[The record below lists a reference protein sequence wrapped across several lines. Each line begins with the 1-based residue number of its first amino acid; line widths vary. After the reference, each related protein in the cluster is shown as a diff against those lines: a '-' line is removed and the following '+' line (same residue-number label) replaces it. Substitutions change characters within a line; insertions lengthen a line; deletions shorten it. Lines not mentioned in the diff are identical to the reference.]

1 MSRSCF
7 SWVTQKVW
15 EKNFSPNTK
24 RQLSWKQA
32 KSWPLSPLYS
42 AREQAMNI
50 CCILNFAL
58 VFFWLPTSS
67 MLVKLVSMRLYNV
80 PQWGFCLGFP
90 CEKCWHAKL
99 SWKLTQKKQVKKR
112 TTQYT
117 HLPPLPEY
125 SSPIGSTEGKQEGK
139 YKKDQNWRFTSDIG
153 REDITTPCLKIQY
166 TVFSNFFFSFLI

>member
-1 MSRSCF
+1 
-7 SWVTQKVW
+7 
-15 EKNFSPNTK
+15 
-24 RQLSWKQA
+24 
-32 KSWPLSPLYS
+32 
-42 AREQAMNI
+42 
-50 CCILNFAL
+50 
-58 VFFWLPTSS
+58 
-67 MLVKLVSMRLYNV
+67 MRLYNV

-166 TVFSNFFFSFLI
+166 TVFSNFFFSFDLEPKKQTAPSRCSHAFHSLMALISWEQVDRNIYTITEAQFCSRALWDCWQNKPVQ